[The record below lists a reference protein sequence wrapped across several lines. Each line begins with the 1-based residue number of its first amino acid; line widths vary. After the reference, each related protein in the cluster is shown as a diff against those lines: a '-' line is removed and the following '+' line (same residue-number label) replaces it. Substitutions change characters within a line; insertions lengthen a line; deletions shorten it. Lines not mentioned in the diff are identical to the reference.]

1 MASDFTYQFQ
11 SKKRRRSPWFLP
23 LMVMMVLAIVIIVIS
38 LFYRVRDIQVVNGT
52 DYADGQIVEAS
63 GIELGAN
70 LFFINR
76 FQAASM
82 IFSSLPYVDAVTIE
96 QEAPSTILIHVQGSS
111 PVGYVELDEELWLI
125 DRRGK
130 LLEKVTPET
139 AERFVFVRGVTPI
152 SPVAG
157 EMLVSDEQG
166 MLRLGYALSILD
178 ALTAENLLAKV
189 AWIDMEDAADPQ
201 LIYDGRLTVN
211 LGPNEEVPY
220 KIALFADV
228 VQKLSAGDRGALR
241 YSGGTSWTY
250 SPD

>member
-1 MASDFTYQFQ
+1 MATDFTYQIQ
-11 SKKRRRSPWFLP
+11 SKKRRRSPWILP
-23 LMVMMVLAIVIIVIS
+23 LMVMIVLAIVIIIVS

-82 IFSSLPYVDAVTIE
+82 IFSSLPYVEAVTIE
-96 QEAPSTILIHVQGSS
+96 QEAPSTILIYVQGSA
-111 PVGYVELDEELWLI
+111 PVGYVELDDELWLM

-130 LLEKVTPET
+130 VLEKVTPET
-139 AERFVFVRGVTPI
+139 AERFVHVRGVTPI
-152 SPVAG
+152 SPIPG
-157 EMLVSDEQG
+157 ELMVSDEAG
-166 MLRLGYALSILD
+166 MARLQYALALLD
-178 ALTAENLLAKV
+178 SLTAENLVGKV
-189 AWIDMEDAADPQ
+189 EWIDMKDVADPQ
-201 LIYDGRLTVN
+201 MIYDERLTVN

-220 KIALFADV
+220 KMALFADV
-228 VQKLSAGDRGALR
+228 VQKLSAGDRGTLR
-241 YSGGTSWTY
+241 YTGGTSWTY